1 MNHKVPNVVI
11 FIALLCSQV
20 LWAGGVSADIPAS
33 TPLLIV
39 GGGTSGTAAA
49 LQAARMGT
57 SSLVIE
63 ETPWIGGMLT
73 SAGVSAVDGNY
84 NLRGGL
90 WGEFVDSLVA
100 HYGSLD
106 ALKTGW
112 VSNVMFE
119 PSVGQRIFR
128 NMIARHPGIT
138 LLTNTTLISLGRDTG
153 RWVATVKDQQGQLR
167 NVVADVVIDATELGD
182 AAKMAGVKY
191 DVGMESRHDT
201 HEEIAP
207 DKANNIVQ
215 DLTYVAILKDYGRD
229 VSIPCPEGYD
239 SANFAC
245 CAENTLCI
253 TPKEPDRMW
262 SPEKMITYGKLPN
275 KKYMI
280 NWPIEGNDYYVNLV
294 DMSRE
299 EREKALQKAKDFT
312 LQFVYF
318 LQSELGFKNLGL
330 ADDEYDS
337 SDRLPYIPYHRESR
351 RIHGLVRFD
360 LNHLSQP
367 YEQPDPL
374 YRTSISVGDYP
385 VDHHHTRYN
394 DYEQL
399 PNLYFQPVPSFG
411 VPMGC
416 LLPADTPDMIV
427 AEKSISVSNIV
438 NGATRLQP
446 VVLQIGQASGAI
458 AALSLR
464 QGVDVRQV
472 DVRPVQQALL
482 DDGAYI
488 LPYLDVEPGDKI
500 FKPLQRIGATGL
512 LHSTSKRVNWS
523 NQTWIHVDSVVVAQ
537 DIARLAEYYNTQ
549 LPVLSGMVT
558 VKEAVAAIAKVA
570 GADASYVDK
579 LACKIWKEYFTNKY
593 QQSKPIKRGEYAVL
607 VDAILDP
614 FGSKPIT
621 ITGHLK

>member
-1 MNHKVPNVVI
+1 MNHKVPNAVI

-39 GGGTSGTAAA
+39 GGGTSGTAAV

-63 ETPWIGGMLT
+63 ETPWVGGMLT

-128 NMIARHPGIT
+128 NMIAKHPGIT

-207 DKANNIVQ
+207 EKANNIVQ

-239 SANFAC
+239 SASFAC

-262 SPEKMITYGKLPN
+262 SPEKMIN
-275 KKYMI
+275 
-280 NWPIEGNDYYVNLV
+280 
-294 DMSRE
+294 
-299 EREKALQKAKDFT
+299 
-312 LQFVYF
+312 
-318 LQSELGFKNLGL
+318 
-330 ADDEYDS
+330 
-337 SDRLPYIPYHRESR
+337 
-351 RIHGLVRFD
+351 
-360 LNHLSQP
+360 
-367 YEQPDPL
+367 
-374 YRTSISVGDYP
+374 
-385 VDHHHTRYN
+385 HTRYN

-416 LLPADTPDMIV
+416 LLPAETPDMIV

-579 LACKIWKEYFTNKY
+579 LACKIWREYFTNKY